1 MLRFVFIRRIVGKSM
16 APRLKPGRLVL
27 ASPLL
32 RGRLKPGQVVIL
44 EHQGKE
50 KIKRIERID
59 PDKGELFVIGDN
71 LDASSDS
78 RHFGWIGKSTVR
90 GRVFWPRD
98 LHN

>member
-1 MLRFVFIRRIVGKSM
+1 MRGFVFIRRIVGKSM
-16 APRLKPGRLVL
+16 APRLKPGKLVL
-27 ASPLL
+27 AT
-32 RGRLKPGQVVIL
+32 RFHRRLKPGQVVIL

-59 PDKGELFVIGDN
+59 PDKGQLFVIGDN

-78 RHFGWIGKSTVR
+78 RHFGWITQKAVR

>member
-1 MLRFVFIRRIVGKSM
+1 MKRFVFIRRIVGKSM
-16 APRLKPGRLVL
+16 APRLKPGNLVL
-27 ASPLL
+27 ATPIH
-32 RGRLKPGQVVIL
+32 RALKPGQVVIL
-44 EHQGKE
+44 EHHGKE

-59 PDKGELFVIGDN
+59 PDKGQLFVIGDN

-78 RHFGWIGKSTVR
+78 RHFGWITQEAVR